1 MKEST
6 QNKKSPKYII
16 ENNYLRK
23 TQTQSDNEYI
33 YEYEGNDMYNYRKL
47 NNPKE
52 NTNFIP
58 NNKLRK
64 TKTRIN
70 NNFTYVSN
78 TSIEYFSEKEDAKHQ
93 RNITLNKGKNTFSTS
108 IINNRRTNRVDLS
121 NIKNKKD
128 ITYNHNQIINKNNN
142 NRNIEICGFE
152 LCYGSD
158 EGERNTYN
166 NNFNIISNRKSINND
181 RINKINQEK
190 INYNSNKTN
199 NIKSKIENTQ
209 FKYEINNKYK
219 TNTNIEKNNNS
230 NKIQR
235 ININYDSSHE
245 NYKQLTHS
253 SINNNIKKRIIK
265 NKTNENITSKMNQ
278 KNKPIINFRN
288 YHRPSEIKKI
298 ILIQSTYR
306 AHIAQLK
313 LYDYYNIRTYYQEFF
328 EKIKNIFINKK
339 YQMWKYF
346 ILKLKKYKNKKR
358 RNVISNNK
366 LTNTKKKIIMKTNE
380 VKMLHKELGDS
391 FNITNDDLK
400 IKLDDIIKENNE
412 LKNQIFDN
420 KNIEEKMKQL
430 LEENKKN
437 QSINAIIMKD
447 NRQLAKRLKNIQDNR
462 NNQLVIQNQLPV
474 DFTQNDDIQAQIESK
489 NKLKY
494 LYLKSIFFKKVL
506 KNKNALRINFN
517 KYKNNVKKL
526 KKKFSIENNNIFINN
541 KKKIN
546 IQMAKNLNINFI
558 SQNDNYK
565 HFMLYKLFMKK
576 AQKMSNII
584 PKYFY
589 KYYYESKLIE
599 KEEKKETKKIRFLK
613 NIINKKEKNNEF
625 ILRKILKEWKIRG
638 VIFKMK
644 GAAKEL
650 KKKKKLK
657 KKIRDKMAKETLNNL
672 KNKTANF
679 QSAHEFSYKI
689 DKIEKKDDE
698 KEENKIKEDMQ
709 IESDDSI

>member
-1 MKEST
+1 
-6 QNKKSPKYII
+6 
-16 ENNYLRK
+16 
-23 TQTQSDNEYI
+23 
-33 YEYEGNDMYNYRKL
+33 
-47 NNPKE
+47 
-52 NTNFIP
+52 
-58 NNKLRK
+58 
-64 TKTRIN
+64 
-70 NNFTYVSN
+70 
-78 TSIEYFSEKEDAKHQ
+78 
-93 RNITLNKGKNTFSTS
+93 
-108 IINNRRTNRVDLS
+108 
-121 NIKNKKD
+121 
-128 ITYNHNQIINKNNN
+128 
-142 NRNIEICGFE
+142 
-152 LCYGSD
+152 
-158 EGERNTYN
+158 
-166 NNFNIISNRKSINND
+166 
-181 RINKINQEK
+181 
-190 INYNSNKTN
+190 
-199 NIKSKIENTQ
+199 
-209 FKYEINNKYK
+209 
-219 TNTNIEKNNNS
+219 
-230 NKIQR
+230 
-235 ININYDSSHE
+235 
-245 NYKQLTHS
+245 
-253 SINNNIKKRIIK
+253 
-265 NKTNENITSKMNQ
+265 
-278 KNKPIINFRN
+278 
-288 YHRPSEIKKI
+288 
-298 ILIQSTYR
+298 
-306 AHIAQLK
+306 
-313 LYDYYNIRTYYQEFF
+313 
-328 EKIKNIFINKK
+328 
-339 YQMWKYF
+339 MWKYF
-346 ILKLKKYKNKKR
+346 ILKLKKYKKKKR
-358 RNVISNNK
+358 RNIISNNK